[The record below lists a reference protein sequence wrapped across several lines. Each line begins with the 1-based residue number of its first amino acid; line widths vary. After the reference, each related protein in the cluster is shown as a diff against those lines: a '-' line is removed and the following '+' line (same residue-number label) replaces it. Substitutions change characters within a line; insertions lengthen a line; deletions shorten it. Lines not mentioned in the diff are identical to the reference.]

1 MTNDFNRQI
10 IEEFRANGGRVGGP
24 FEGAVLALLTTTGA
38 RTGRSRTSPVG
49 FVRDGDRLLVVA
61 SAAGAPVH
69 PAWYHNLVA
78 NPRVTVEIG
87 DGTRIETTTMIAVP
101 ARGEV
106 RDRLFAQVVEV
117 APGFADYQAGTSRV
131 LPVVVLHPTDAA
143 EEARLRAVGDEL
155 VKLHGWFREELAAIR
170 DEVAAYLDGRAAT
183 ATMPVP
189 TLESALRTRC
199 VEFCDGLERHH
210 TGEDLVVFPYLQGL
224 FPELG
229 PALERLRDE
238 HHVVAQIRTELRAL
252 LDGIGEPNDGAAE
265 LDAERILADLDR
277 LGERLVAHLDHEEAQ
292 LVPVMNAL
300 GDAPW
305 PNLAD

>member
-1 MTNDFNRQI
+1 MTNEFNRQI

-38 RTGRSRTSPVG
+38 RTGRARTSPVG
-49 FVRDGDRLLVVA
+49 FVRDGDRLLIIA
-61 SAAGAPVH
+61 SAGGAPAH

-78 NPRVTVEIG
+78 HPRVTVEIG
-87 DGTRIETTTMIAVP
+87 DGARVETSTMIAVP
-101 ARGEV
+101 ARGEA

-117 APGFADYQAGTSRV
+117 APGFADYQAATSRV

-155 VKLHGWFREELAAIR
+155 VRLHGWFREELRTIR
-170 DEVAAYLDGRAAT
+170 DEVAGRT
-183 ATMPVP
+183 ATMPAP
-189 TLESALRTRC
+189 PLEAALLTRC

-210 TGEDLVVFPYLQGL
+210 TGEDLVVFPHLQGL

-229 PALERLRDE
+229 PALARLRDE
-238 HHVVAQIRTELRAL
+238 HHVVAGIRAELRAL
-252 LDGIGEPNDGAAE
+252 LDGTADTG
-265 LDAERILADLDR
+265 RMLADLDR

-292 LVPVMNAL
+292 LVPVLNAL

-305 PNLAD
+305 PNLAE